1 MRYPLRLV
9 PLLII
14 AVSAVVACGSQPE
27 ATLVPTLAFP
37 STMAATATLVYDAVA
52 LAQLPQR

>member
-52 LAQLPQR
+52 LAQLP